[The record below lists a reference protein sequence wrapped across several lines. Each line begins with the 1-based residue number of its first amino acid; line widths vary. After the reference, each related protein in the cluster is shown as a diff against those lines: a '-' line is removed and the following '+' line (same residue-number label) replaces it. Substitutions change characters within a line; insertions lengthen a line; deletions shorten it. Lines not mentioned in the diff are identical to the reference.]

1 MKKFLVI
8 GNPIDHSL
16 SPKLHNYWIN
26 EDNIKALYEKQKL
39 NGKDLRNLIS
49 QVKEK
54 NIDARGIELEEDKVK
69 ECISKG
75 LSVIEGDAETE
86 LSQFP
91 NKAFDF
97 VILCQTLQAFYQPEN
112 VLAQLLRI
120 GGRVIISIPNFGY
133 WRIRASLLFFGK
145 MPITKSLP
153 YTWYNTPNLHMCSI
167 KDFYQFC
174 EKKKIKI
181 ERVIGIN
188 GEKTSSIYRINLEMK
203 NLLSEVGIFLIR

>member
-1 MKKFLVI
+1 MK
-8 GNPIDHSL
+8 
-16 SPKLHNYWIN
+16 N
-26 EDNIKALYEKQKL
+26 EFKIIANLLPPQSRVLDVGCGDGTLIEAL
-39 NGKDLRNLIS
+39 I
-49 QVKEK
+49 KEK

-91 NKAFDF
+91 DKAFDF
-97 VILCQTLQAFYQPEN
+97 VILSQTLQAFYQPEN

-120 GGRVIISIPNFGY
+120 GSRVIISIPNFGY
-133 WRIRASLLFFGK
+133 WQIRASLLFFGK
-145 MPITKSLP
+145 MPINKSLP

-181 ERVIGIN
+181 DKVVGIN
-188 GEKTSSIYRINLEMK
+188 GEKISSIYRINLEIK
-203 NLLSEVGIFLIR
+203 NLLSEVGIFVIS

>member
-1 MKKFLVI
+1 MK
-8 GNPIDHSL
+8 
-16 SPKLHNYWIN
+16 N
-26 EDNIKALYEKQKL
+26 EFKIIANLLPPQSRVLDVGCGDGTLIEAL
-39 NGKDLRNLIS
+39 I
-49 QVKEK
+49 KEK

-91 NKAFDF
+91 DKAFDF
-97 VILCQTLQAFYQPEN
+97 VILSQTLQAFYQPEN
-112 VLAQLLRI
+112 VLGQLLRI
-120 GGRVIISIPNFGY
+120 GDKVIISIPNFGY
-133 WRIRASLLFFGK
+133 WQIRASLLFFGK
-145 MPITKSLP
+145 MPVSKSLP

-181 ERVIGIN
+181 DRVVGVN
-188 GEKTSSIYRINLEMK
+188 GEKISSIYRINLELK
-203 NLLSEVGIFLIR
+203 NLLSEVGIFLVS

>member
-1 MKKFLVI
+1 MKSEFKIIANLLPPQSRVLDVGCGDGTLI
-8 GNPIDHSL
+8 
-16 SPKLHNYWIN
+16 
-26 EDNIKALYEKQKL
+26 EAL
-39 NGKDLRNLIS
+39 I
-49 QVKEK
+49 KEK
-54 NIDARGIELEEDKVK
+54 SIDARGIELEENKVK

-86 LSQFP
+86 LGQFP
-91 NKAFDF
+91 DKAFDF
-97 VILCQTLQAFYQPEN
+97 VVLSQTLQAFYQPEN

-120 GGRVIISIPNFGY
+120 GDRVIISIPNFGY
-133 WRIRASLLFFGK
+133 WQIRASLLFFGK

-181 ERVIGIN
+181 DRVVGVN
-188 GEKTSSIYRINLEMK
+188 SEKISSIYRINLEMK
-203 NLLSEVGIFLIR
+203 NLLSEVGIFVIS